1 MIAPLPRLLL
11 DLAAARVEVA
21 THPERAGC
29 VRHRPADLPPDL
41 RERLRSHREAVSRL
55 LAEGY
60 APVDPE
66 ARDRFLERLGIADDL
81 GMPTHPGSVAWLVA
95 VGESLSASCLEATNP
110 VR

>member
-1 MIAPLPRLLL
+1 MTDDLSRLFL

-21 THPERAGC
+21 PHPERAGV

-41 RERLRSHREAVSRL
+41 RERLRANREAVARL

-60 APVDPE
+60 APDDPE
-66 ARDRFLERLGIADDL
+66 ARHRFLERLGIGDDL

-95 VGESLSASCLEATNP
+95 VGESLAIVALESTSR
-110 VR
+110 VQ